1 MQKFWNI
8 ASPIIIIGLAV
19 WLFFVIKANKQ
30 WKELMATTVK
40 RITNDNMQAQDNTTD
55 NTPPVNNERTNMTG
69 GQFWDEI
76 KKGLSE
82 MTVDLKFNNNN

>member
-8 ASPIIIIGLAV
+8 ASPIIIIGLGV
-19 WLFFVIKANKQ
+19 WIFFLIKANRQ
-30 WKELMATTVK
+30 WQALIPPVVK
-40 RITNDNMQAQDNTTD
+40 RIINDNSPVQN
-55 NTPPVNNERTNMTG
+55 NTPDTTPVNNERTNMTG

-76 KKGLSE
+76 KRGLSE